1 LRIKKRATITSTK
14 DEQEKKLLLR
24 IKKKKA
30 TMVATTRDE
39 QEKELLLKMEK
50 KEQLQ

>member
-1 LRIKKRATITSTK
+1 LRIKKRATTIATK

-24 IKKKKA
+24 IKKKRA
-30 TMVATTRDE
+30 TMVATRDE

-50 KEQLQ
+50 KEQL